1 MVSKKLKRGTKPKY
15 GADFRAK
22 VCFEVMEGK
31 MTVYEAKQL
40 YGLKSASNIY
50 RWLEAFKQMPAGVIL
65 QAMSA
70 DKPTAAGEGQQPTA
84 LEQKNRE
91 LEAALELAKL
101 KNIALEM
108 MIDIAESE
116 LQIDIRKKPG
126 TKQRS

>member
-1 MVSKKLKRGTKPKY
+1 MIPKKVKPGTKSKY
-15 GADFRAK
+15 GSDFRAK
-22 VCFEVMEGK
+22 VCYEVMEGK
-31 MTVYEAKQL
+31 MTVYEAKQA

-50 RWLEAFKQMPAGVIL
+50 RWLEAFKQKPAGVIL

-70 DKPTAAGEGQQPTA
+70 DKPTTPGEGEQPTA
-84 LEQKNRE
+84 LEQKNRK

-116 LQIDIRKKPG
+116 LQIDIRKKSG
-126 TKQRS
+126 TKQ